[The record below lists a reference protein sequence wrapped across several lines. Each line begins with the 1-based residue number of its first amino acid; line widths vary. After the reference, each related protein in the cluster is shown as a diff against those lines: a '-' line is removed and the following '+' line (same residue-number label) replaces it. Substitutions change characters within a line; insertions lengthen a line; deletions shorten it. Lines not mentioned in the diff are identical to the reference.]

1 MFFPLILIQCKNFF
15 YKNLHIFRNRPNQN
29 HMKPF
34 FKKVELA
41 NKKSQGKDFF
51 NLLCY
56 QYKLR

>member
-1 MFFPLILIQCKNFF
+1 
-15 YKNLHIFRNRPNQN
+15 
-29 HMKPF
+29 MKPF

-41 NKKSQGKDFF
+41 NKKSHGKDFF